1 MASPRKSPK
10 KKVAL
15 VKKKAPARK
24 RASAKKAPRARKKRT
39 PSRRQKPVAEEPWTW
54 WGLLARVI
62 VTVVLT
68 GLAALTTVTFFQSIG
83 AVKGFA
89 FLTTAPVFF
98 FVLGMLV
105 MPLLVW
111 GFSEF
116 FLYLY
121 VFGHELTHVVFIYLC
136 GGKVFGDI
144 RVSVT
149 GGHVLTNKSNW
160 LISLSPYFV
169 PFYTVIVGTGFL
181 VASLLVDLGATHE
194 IAGLLFQPLYLF
206 YALIGFT
213 WSLHIFYTMTMLMKD
228 QPDLHMNGTLVSL
241 LVIYL
246 VNSIV
251 VISFVTFASE
261 TLTIKGFLVD
271 WYANLSSIL
280 TQSLVRIAGL
290 IW

>member
-1 MASPRKSPK
+1 MASPRNTPK
-10 KKVAL
+10 KKVARA
-15 VKKKAPARK
+15 KKKAPARK
-24 RASAKKAPRARKKRT
+24 RASAKKATPAKKKRAAK
-39 PSRRQKPVAEEPWTW
+39 RRKPTEDASWTW
-54 WGLLARVI
+54 WGLLARAT
-62 VTVVLT
+62 VTLVLI
-68 GLAALTTVTFFQSIG
+68 GLAALTTVTFFQSIS
-83 AVKGFA
+83 AVKGLA

-111 GFSEF
+111 GFPDL

-121 VFGHELTHVVFIYLC
+121 VFGHELTHVIFIYLC

-149 GGHVLTNKSNW
+149 GGHVVTNKSNW

-181 VASLLVDLGATHE
+181 IARFLVDLTATIQLGA
-194 IAGLLFQPLYLF
+194 LSFQPLYLF

-228 QPDLHMNGTLVSL
+228 QPDLHMNGTLISL

-261 TLTIKGFLVD
+261 TLTLGGYVVD
-271 WYANLSSIL
+271 WYTNVSTTL
-280 TQSLVRIAGL
+280 TRSLVWIAGL